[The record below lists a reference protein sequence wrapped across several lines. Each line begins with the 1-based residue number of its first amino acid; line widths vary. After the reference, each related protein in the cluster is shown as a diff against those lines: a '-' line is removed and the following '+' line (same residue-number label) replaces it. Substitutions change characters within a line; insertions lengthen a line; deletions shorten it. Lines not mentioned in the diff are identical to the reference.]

1 MKEIRILELRTEN
14 HQNYR
19 SLNFFPHVSFYLV
32 YLKKFIANMF
42 KYSISLLI
50 LFIFTSVSD
59 TSQQLTKIRYMP
71 HWLPQAQFS
80 GYYIAKEMG
89 IYEKYGLDVEILTG
103 GPGYPAATE
112 LENGNCDIVS
122 MFLSG
127 AIQASE
133 NRVKLVD
140 ICQLSKR
147 SALIF
152 IAKKK
157 TGISKPEDFNGKKIG
172 IWRSDFQELPMA
184 FLKKYNINAT
194 IVPITGTVNAFYY
207 DVIDIMC
214 VMWYN
219 EYHTV
224 LNYGINP
231 DELNVFSLFD
241 HDLNFPEDGIFCKD
255 DYYKKNKTICENF
268 VKATLEGWN
277 YAFEHK
283 DETIDLVMKYM
294 QEANVPANKAHQR
307 WMFERMKDIFICKQ
321 QELNGKLSK
330 ELYLKTADVLLETG
344 KIKSIPDFDD
354 FNKTKK

>member
-1 MKEIRILELRTEN
+1 
-14 HQNYR
+14 
-19 SLNFFPHVSFYLV
+19 
-32 YLKKFIANMF
+32 MF
-42 KYSISLLI
+42 KHSISLI
-50 LFIFTSVSD
+50 IIIIFSSISV

-80 GYYIAKEMG
+80 GYYIAKELG

-112 LENGNCDIVS
+112 LENGNCDIAS

-127 AIQASE
+127 AIQVSE

-184 FLKKYNINAT
+184 FLKKYNIDAT

-224 LNYGINP
+224 LNYGIDP
-231 DELNVFSLFD
+231 DELNVFFLFD
-241 HDLNFPEDGIFCKD
+241 HDLNFPEDGIFCKE
-255 DYYKKNKTICENF
+255 DYYKKNTKVCESF
-268 VKATLEGWN
+268 AKATLEGWN

-283 DETIDLVMKYM
+283 GETIDLVMTYM
-294 QEANVPANKAHQR
+294 KNANVPTNKTHQR
-307 WMFERMKDIFICKQ
+307 WMFERMKDVFDYKYK
-321 QELNGKLSK
+321 ELNGKLSK
-330 ELYLKTADVLLETG
+330 ELYLKTAKVLLETG
-344 KIKSIPDFDD
+344 KIKSIPDFEKFD
-354 FNKTKK
+354 KTKKE